1 MSRDKN
7 GQFIKGNPGGPGRP
21 SRPTEAAYL
30 NVLMNA
36 CTIDDFKEIC
46 ERAVSDAKDGEAK
59 ARDWVGRH
67 LIGNVKADAPTPMTI
82 QQLSLSD
89 IDPVYLE
96 RARSLLQGR
105 ALMNLDFN
113 ENKVEEEERLAKILM
128 DKQLE

>member
-1 MSRDKN
+1 MSRNEN
-7 GQFIKGNPGGPGRP
+7 GQFVKGNPGGPGRP

-46 ERAVSDAKDGEAK
+46 ERAVSDAKEGEPK

-82 QQLSLSD
+82 
-89 IDPVYLE
+89 
-96 RARSLLQGR
+96 AKRSL
-105 ALMNLDFN
+105 
-113 ENKVEEEERLAKILM
+113 RLLTSRRM
-128 DKQLE
+128 LP